1 LYIKTDVLVIPRGY
15 AFTGSAPNGSKG
27 KAYVAKYAVVGCDM
41 DGNELVAD
49 GVNEAGLTVGAFYF
63 PDYAQYAEITGANQ
77 SKAVS
82 SPEFPNYLL
91 TQFAT
96 VDEVRQGL
104 ADVVIGN
111 TIYQPWGFVAPLHYV
126 VYDKTGKSIVIE
138 PLAGKLVVYDN
149 PLGVMSNSPTF
160 DWHMTNL
167 RNYIALSPRNVPP
180 VKIAGIELKQLG
192 QGSGMLG
199 LPGDFTPPSRLVRA
213 AIFSQ
218 TAVPSPNTEEGIFQ
232 VFHILNNFD
241 IPVGVA
247 QEKDDKGKIHT
258 DYTMLTVA
266 HDPQNLRY
274 YWRTYN
280 DQAIKMVDLKKIDLT
295 GNKIKKVNT
304 EGQQRVTDMT
314 GAVK

>member
-1 LYIKTDVLVIPRGY
+1 MKSVR
-15 AFTGSAPNGSKG
+15 ACQMWSSAI
-27 KAYVAKYAVVGCDM
+27 
-41 DGNELVAD
+41 L
-49 GVNEAGLTVGAFYF
+49 F
-63 PDYAQYAEITGANQ
+63 I
-77 SKAVS
+77 
-82 SPEFPNYLL
+82 SPEVLS
-91 TQFAT
+91 
-96 VDEVRQGL
+96 
-104 ADVVIGN
+104 
-111 TIYQPWGFVAPLHYV
+111 PLHYI

-199 LPGDFTPPSRLVRA
+199 LPGDFPPPSRLVRA

-218 TAVPSPNTEEGIFQ
+218 TAVPSPNAEEGIYQ

-247 QEKDDKGKIHT
+247 QEKDDKSKIHT

-280 DQAIKMVDLKKIDLT
+280 D
-295 GNKIKKVNT
+295 
-304 EGQQRVTDMT
+304 
-314 GAVK
+314 